1 MKKHLILFLTILCH
15 TIAFGQEYSNKPVTI
30 DERTFLPYMKGKVV
44 NRIAKNDVNCQKIF
58 NILQSSEIISK
69 PQGYKVDAYSDGNN
83 SSLEVSLSPYWLD
96 NQTIFS
102 DLGSNMKIY
111 LNDIKATWNSLIKY
125 TDIYLAPVKV
135 GDFMG
140 YPIYKLID
148 DEKVMIY
155 KGTAPLFLPVSREEY
170 LTALINS
177 EVEKQ
182 KEYDTAKSSG
192 EISDEVGKAYQELL
206 KVDKAA
212 AAEYKKEMESFK
224 KDLNESENNKPEDL
238 VSSLKKEL
246 ANLSPT
252 QRKQQAYYDYYA
264 IGEDGNLSG
273 LVDEGEEATS
283 LVKPN
288 YNAFSK
294 NSRDIYLISL
304 AWTLI
309 DTSEHENHM
318 PRLYQ
323 PKNSLGWALTD
334 YKMYELYNN
343 EMLWKEIIKLVR

>member
-148 DEKVMIY
+148 DEKVMMY
-155 KGTAPLFLPVSREEY
+155 KGTAPRFLPVSREEY

-182 KEYDTAKSSG
+182 KEILHEVLLHEFTHHFESLAGLKG
-192 EISDEVGKAYQELL
+192 LEVKDEQFLHSY
-206 KVDKAA
+206 
-212 AAEYKKEMESFK
+212 Y
-224 KDLNESENNKPEDL
+224 
-238 VSSLKKEL
+238 
-246 ANLSPT
+246 
-252 QRKQQAYYDYYA
+252 KQQ
-264 IGEDGNLSG
+264 G
-273 LVDEGEEATS
+273 
-283 LVKPN
+283 K
-288 YNAFSK
+288 
-294 NSRDIYLISL
+294 
-304 AWTLI
+304 
-309 DTSEHENHM
+309 
-318 PRLYQ
+318 
-323 PKNSLGWALTD
+323 
-334 YKMYELYNN
+334 
-343 EMLWKEIIKLVR
+343 